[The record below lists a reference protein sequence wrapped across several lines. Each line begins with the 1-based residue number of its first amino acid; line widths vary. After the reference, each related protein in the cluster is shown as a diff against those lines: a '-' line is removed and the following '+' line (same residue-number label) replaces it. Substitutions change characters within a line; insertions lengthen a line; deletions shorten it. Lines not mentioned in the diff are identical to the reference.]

1 MNNLWQVER
10 LVELK
15 QQELQRE
22 LEQARLLREAGI
34 QRKNRLA
41 QAVAA
46 LRSLVRR
53 RRNVSQK
60 QAAVEPQASPS
71 VSD

>member
-22 LEQARLLREAGI
+22 LAQAQLLREASI

-41 QAVAA
+41 GALAA
-46 LRSLVRR
+46 LRKLVNRKR
-53 RRNVSQK
+53 DVSQEY
-60 QAAVEPQASPS
+60 ASVERQSSPS